1 MDNGYGLLKV
11 QQANLKILKEI
22 DRLCKKYDISY
33 TLDAGTLLGAIRHNG
48 FIPWDDDA
56 DIAMTRANW
65 QLFKRVALRELPEG
79 IRLILPEDLKEGKA
93 FYDFTPRVIYEK
105 SKRHESEREDVF
117 YEGKL
122 NKLWVDIFILD
133 VLPENKALA
142 FLTKALQKIIY
153 LFSMGH
159 RYKLNYKKYS
169 LPEKF
174 IVFIMSKIGHV
185 LPMRSLF
192 KMQNWLSKL
201 FENVKGN
208 SLYYSNY
215 QPDYLYVTLNREW
228 IKSTF
233 YIKFEDTL
241 LPVAENYEAILGMVY
256 GDYMKLPAKSERKPS
271 HKSLEIEVYE

>member
-105 SKRHESEREDVF
+105 SKRHESEREDAF

-241 LPVAENYEAILGMVY
+241 LPVAEDYEAILGMVY
-256 GDYMKLPAKSERKPS
+256 GDYMKLSAKSERKPS